1 MGRPKQFDED
11 EVLAAAM
18 ELFWRQGYK
27 ATSVR
32 DLVKQTGIGEGSLYD
47 SFGGKREL
55 FLAALE
61 RYRTQFAPLLKRLE
75 RPGSPKRAIE
85 DLVYLVAGFL
95 AAQEDHRGCMVTNT
109 TIELAAHD
117 PQMREIL
124 RKTYSTVEGA
134 FYKVLR
140 RARDAGELPE
150 DANLRSLAR
159 FLTQSLEGMRVLAK
173 TGLPRRTLR
182 DMARVT
188 LSVLSTGNSS
198 DRRTASLK
206 RRRRKIRRTTRP
218 QGAKS

>member
-11 EVLAAAM
+11 EVLGKAM
-18 ELFWRQGYK
+18 DLFWRQGYK
-27 ATSVR
+27 ATSIR
-32 DLVKQTGIGEGSLYD
+32 DLVEQTGIGEGSLYD

-61 RYRTQFAPLLKRLE
+61 RYGRLFAPLLKRLE
-75 RPGSPKRAIE
+75 QPGSPKRAIE
-85 DLVYLVAGFL
+85 DFVYLIAGFL

-109 TIELAAHD
+109 AIELAPHD
-117 PQMREIL
+117 PQMRELL
-124 RKTYSTVEGA
+124 RTTYSTVEEA
-134 FYKVLR
+134 FYKALR
-140 RARDAGELPE
+140 RARDAGELTE
-150 DANLRSLAR
+150 GEKLRSLAR

-173 TGLPRRTLR
+173 TGLPPRALR

-198 DRRTASLK
+198 DRRTAGLK
-206 RRRRKIRRTTRP
+206 RRRRKTRRTTRP